1 MRDTA
6 LSFAAE
12 VEQQI
17 QALSA
22 DEFHRRQGHAKV
34 LLEEW
39 YPISRLALH
48 LKQPGLEVHVEAF
61 GDSGVADGRIEERGF
76 RDRSLDVQ
84 VTYVEDYEGA
94 LRRELMYQ
102 QGHSPGAGPIA
113 RTKPSG
119 TIVAV
124 MAAVDSDH
132 NLKQAAAGIAERFRK
147 KAVKPYPENTVLLI
161 AFDDMTL
168 GGFSMWQALLALSQE
183 QVALAS
189 SNFKS
194 VYIINCATNELVKA
208 A

>member
-6 LSFAAE
+6 LLFAAE
-12 VEQQI
+12 VERQI
-17 QALSA
+17 HALSPE
-22 DEFHRRQGHAKV
+22 EFHRRQGHAKV

-76 RDRSLDVQ
+76 RERSFDVQ
-84 VTYVEDYEGA
+84 VTYVEDYEGS

-102 QGHSPGAGPIA
+102 QGYAPGAGPIA
-113 RTKPSG
+113 RNKASRA
-119 TIVAV
+119 IDAAV
-124 MAAVDSDH
+124 AAVDFDH
-132 NLKQAAAGIAERFRK
+132 NLKQAAAGIAERFGK
-147 KAVKPYPENTVLLI
+147 KAAKSYPANTVLLI

-168 GGFSMWQALLALSQE
+168 LGFGMWQALLALTQKH
-183 QVALAS
+183 ATLTG
-189 SNFKS
+189 SNFKM
-194 VYIINCATNELVKA
+194 VYVINCATNELVKA